1 MILSHYVLFSKKK
14 TKTFL
19 RIKLVEILQVLSSL
33 TVDCY
38 FSITPHN
45 ILISYLVLA
54 ASRS

>member
-1 MILSHYVLFSKKK
+1 MILSHYVLFSKKN
-14 TKTFL
+14 KTFL
-19 RIKLVEILQVLSSL
+19 RIKLVEILQVLGSL